1 MLPSCRQVLVYD
13 IDGLIEGCSKKDISA
28 MHKGTSKKRRILKF
42 HDPEISDDAD
52 FWTNTV
58 MTKDSIT
65 RYTEYKNPQAK
76 IKIKTLE
83 F

>member
-28 MHKGTSKKRRILKF
+28 MHKGTSKKRRIQKF
-42 HDPEISDDAD
+42 HDPEHSDKD
-52 FWTNTV
+52 FWTSTV

>member
-28 MHKGTSKKRRILKF
+28 MHKGTSKKRRIQKF
-42 HDPEISDDAD
+42 HDPENSDKD
-52 FWTNTV
+52 FWTSTV

-76 IKIKTLE
+76 IKIKTLD

>member
-1 MLPSCRQVLVYD
+1 
-13 IDGLIEGCSKKDISA
+13 
-28 MHKGTSKKRRILKF
+28 MHKGTSKKRRIQKF
-42 HDPEISDDAD
+42 HDPENSDKD
-52 FWTNTV
+52 FWTSTV